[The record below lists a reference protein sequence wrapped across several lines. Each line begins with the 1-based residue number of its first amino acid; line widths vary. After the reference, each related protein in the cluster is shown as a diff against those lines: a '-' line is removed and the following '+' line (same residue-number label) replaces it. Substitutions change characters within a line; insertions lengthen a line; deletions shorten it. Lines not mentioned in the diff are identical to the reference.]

1 MLAGMKIYAKR
12 KLVMF
17 ASERIR
23 IWLYILILFQFVKTG
38 NRVGTVK
45 FLCFESV
52 E

>member
-23 IWLYILILFQFVKTG
+23 IWLYILILFQFVKIG
-38 NRVGTVK
+38 NSVGTVK